1 MKKTTEINPQRSEK
15 YRYLDQLGYVPKF
28 IIISA
33 CCGFV
38 AFVAMVLSVL
48 AMYNSTDAN
57 AKIDYELTATRGEL
71 EKAKTMTEVWI
82 LYNNE
87 LHAELKAQ
95 GFEIPPLPENE

>member
-1 MKKTTEINPQRSEK
+1 MKKTTEINPQRNEK
-15 YRYLDQLGYVPKF
+15 YRYLDQLGYVPRF

-57 AKIDYELTATRGEL
+57 AKVDYELEATR
-71 EKAKTMTEVWI
+71 
-82 LYNNE
+82 
-87 LHAELKAQ
+87 AELTEAKNRTTLYIVYVQ
-95 GFEIPPLPENE
+95 DLHTYLKIKGFDPPPLPEE